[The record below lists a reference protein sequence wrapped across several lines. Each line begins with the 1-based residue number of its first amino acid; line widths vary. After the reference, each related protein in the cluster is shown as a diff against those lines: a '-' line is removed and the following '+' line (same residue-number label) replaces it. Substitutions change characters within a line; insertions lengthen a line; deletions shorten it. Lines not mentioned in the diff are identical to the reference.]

1 MSSFRR
7 KHKNINNMK
16 VFDIVLAF
24 VTPIQFCGQ
33 YTVTRHRI
41 PLLSCKTNLIRC
53 DKNSFTIPL
62 FSSNIAIVNFCRR
75 NSKIPANR
83 TVLIVVKALKVG
95 VPNTLMDSESDSL
108 ITFVKVTVTVSV
120 YPLLWF
126 RLLFTSVPLIL
137 MWAERLQV
145 QVFYDMNAAE

>member
-24 VTPIQFCGQ
+24 VTPIWFCGQ

-53 DKNSFTIPL
+53 DKNSFATPL

-75 NSKIPANR
+75 NSKIPDNR
-83 TVLIVVKALKVG
+83 TVLIAVEALKVG

-108 ITFVKVTVTVSV
+108 INCVKVTVTVSV

-137 MWAERLQV
+137 
-145 QVFYDMNAAE
+145 